1 MPYFHIFKTVT
12 ELVPCAKK
20 YSNITITV
28 FKFEFK
34 LNIQILSQERT
45 KFRTSVGS
53 QCVED
58 AIHIVIVASINI
70 FYSLTVTSLKIQRVA
85 PMNTFLSVHQMAT
98 HIAMHVP
105 SAMKLGKKQNLYV
118 YLHTNTYF

>member
-1 MPYFHIFKTVT
+1 MPYFHIVKTIT

-20 YSNITITV
+20 YSSITITV

-45 KFRTSVGS
+45 KFWTSVGS

-58 AIHIVIVASINI
+58 AIHSVIVASINI
-70 FYSLTVTSLKIQRVA
+70 
-85 PMNTFLSVHQMAT
+85 
-98 HIAMHVP
+98 
-105 SAMKLGKKQNLYV
+105 
-118 YLHTNTYF
+118 YLL